1 MTIALPRRRRARQEG
16 PENEGSTNIPP
27 VLPVV
32 TMTVQSD
39 ATLRV
44 LVDGEPFGPSP
55 FAPPWQRPSLAQ
67 VITAVMEQRHSPVR
81 VVVHELDGTV
91 YTDIVTAPLLDVPD
105 PAAFPEHSP
114 ASAQD
119 GAPAPDKTDSTHLL
133 AVQNDGGFVP
143 GEEVA
148 VAVIVRHT
156 AAGREGATRAQ
167 IEPSL
172 LDLSPTHEVIL
183 LGRVSGTCVVDRV
196 S

>member
-1 MTIALPRRRRARQEG
+1 MTIALPRRRRAAEH
-16 PENEGSTNIPP
+16 EGSTNVPP

-39 ATLRV
+39 STLRV
-44 LVDGEPFGPSP
+44 LVDGEPFRPST
-55 FAPPWQRPSLAQ
+55 FAPPWQRPSFAQ
-67 VITAVMEQRHSPVR
+67 IISSVIEQRHSAVR

-91 YTDIVTAPLLDVPD
+91 YTDIVTAPQPYRPD
-105 PAAFPEHSP
+105 PPALPELSP

-119 GAPAPDKTDSTHLL
+119 EALGPDKTDSTDLL
-133 AVQNDGGFVP
+133 AVEHDGGFVP

-156 AAGREGATRAQ
+156 AAGREGATRTQ
-167 IEPSL
+167 IEPGL

-183 LGRVSGTCVVDRV
+183 LGRISGTCVIGSV

>member
-1 MTIALPRRRRARQEG
+1 MTIALPRRRRAAEHD
-16 PENEGSTNIPP
+16 GSTNLPP

-39 ATLRV
+39 STLRV
-44 LVDGEPFGPSP
+44 LVDGEPFGPST
-55 FAPPWQRPSLAQ
+55 FAPPWQRPSFAQ
-67 VITAVMEQRHSPVR
+67 IISSVIEQRHSPVR

-91 YTDIVTAPLLDVPD
+91 YTDIVTAPLSYRPD
-105 PAAFPEHSP
+105 PPALPEEQSP
-114 ASAQD
+114 ASAQHE
-119 GAPAPDKTDSTHLL
+119 PLEPDKTDSTHLL
-133 AVQNDGGFVP
+133 AVEHDGGFVP

-156 AAGREGATRAQ
+156 AAGREGATRTQ
-167 IEPSL
+167 IEPGL

>member
-1 MTIALPRRRRARQEG
+1 MTIALPRRRRARRAAEH
-16 PENEGSTNIPP
+16 ESSTNVPP

-32 TMTVQSD
+32 TMTVQPDS
-39 ATLRV
+39 TLRV
-44 LVDGEPFGPSP
+44 LVDGEPFGPST
-55 FAPPWQRPSLAQ
+55 FAPPWQRPSFAQ
-67 VITAVMEQRHSPVR
+67 IISSVIEERHSPVR
-81 VVVHELDGTV
+81 VVVHQLDGAV
-91 YTDIVTAPLLDVPD
+91 YTDIVTAPLAHRPD
-105 PAAFPEHSP
+105 PPALPEQSP

-119 GAPAPDKTDSTHLL
+119 EALEPGKTDSTHLV
-133 AVQNDGGFVP
+133 AGENDGGFVP

-156 AAGREGATRAQ
+156 AAGREGATRTQ
-167 IEPSL
+167 IEPGL

>member
-1 MTIALPRRRRARQEG
+1 MTIALPWRRRTSRETDH
-16 PENEGSTNIPP
+16 EGSTNIPA

-44 LVDGEPFGPSP
+44 LVDGEQFDPST
-55 FAPPWQRPSLAQ
+55 FAPPWQRSSFAQ
-67 VITAVMEQRHSPVR
+67 IISSVMKQRRSPVR
-81 VVVHELDGTV
+81 VVMHELDGTV
-91 YTDIVTAPLLDVPD
+91 YTDIVTTPLRHVPD
-105 PAAFPEHSP
+105 PPALPEQSP

-119 GAPAPDKTDSTHLL
+119 GTPAPGKTDSMHLL
-133 AVQNDGGFVP
+133 AVANDGGFVP

-156 AAGREGATRAQ
+156 AASREGATRAQ
-167 IEPSL
+167 IEPRL